1 MKIVIHITPN
11 ASKDE
16 IIGRFE
22 DGRYRVRIQSPP
34 VDGLANK
41 RLITFIAKTVGVS
54 KSSVRIV
61 RGFKS
66 RDKIIEILGDEEEI
80 IHRMEG

>member
-1 MKIVIHITPN
+1 MKIGIHITPN
-11 ASKDE
+11 SSKDE
-16 IIGRFE
+16 IVGRFA

-34 VDGLANK
+34 IDGLANK

-61 RGFKS
+61 RGVKS
-66 RDKIIEILGDEEEI
+66 RDKIIEIVGDEKEI
-80 IHRMEG
+80 IHRMKG

>member
-16 IIGRFE
+16 IIGRLA

-41 RLITFIAKTVGVS
+41 RLIMFIAKTVGVP
-54 KSSVRIV
+54 
-61 RGFKS
+61 KS
-66 RDKIIEILGDEEEI
+66 RVRNIFS
-80 IHRMEG
+80 